1 MDAYWFRWALGVSEM
16 SWTDDQY
23 IHLYE
28 MGNALSEQE
37 TVRQK
42 NLKHWFKGY
51 TMGLAIL
58 TSLFSYDEVVKRWE
72 ELNAQ

>member
-1 MDAYWFRWALGVSEM
+1 
-16 SWTDDQY
+16 
-23 IHLYE
+23 

-51 TMGLAIL
+51 TTGLAIL